1 MNAFG
6 QSQIKP
12 FSPGGP
18 RVLILG
24 TGRFGQLA
32 IRRLGQRWPLSAVT
46 VVDRAIHAGQV
57 PDGAGVAVVTADAIE
72 YLARF
77 EDLADAWDWIVPAVP
92 VHLAGEWIRKRLSK
106 TGRIEMQPVPEAVAV
121 QVPNPMRG
129 AQGQLYASNAD
140 FICPDDCPEPA
151 TICTMT
157 GRPRPQ
163 VLYDHLAALSV
174 PGFRVVVVRSR
185 QLAPGVGG
193 YSPADLDRAFA
204 QVRLAPGPV
213 LLATACK
220 CHGVIEA
227 FRHSDGRR

>member
-1 MNAFG
+1 M
-6 QSQIKP
+6 
-12 FSPGGP
+12 
-18 RVLILG
+18 ILG
-24 TGRFGQLA
+24 AGRFGHLA
-32 IRRLGQRWPLSAVT
+32 VRRLRQRWPAAAVT
-46 VVDRAIHAGQV
+46 VVERAIRAGPV

-77 EDLADAWDWIVPAVP
+77 EDPAAAWDWIVPAIP
-92 VHLAGEWIRKRLSK
+92 IHLAGAWIRKRLSNS
-106 TGRIEMQPVPEAVAV
+106 GRIEMRPVPEAVAA

-163 VLYDHLAALSV
+163 VLYDHLAALSA
-174 PGFRVVVVRSR
+174 PGFTVVVVRSR

-193 YSPADLDRAFA
+193 YSPDDLDRALA
-204 QVRLAPGPV
+204 RVRSAPGPV

-227 FRHSDGRR
+227 FRHSAGRR